1 MPKRTTKSPPRP
13 SALVRAAHGGAP
25 VHLTAPQRRVLDEAL
40 RLGTDLADE
49 VESNVSAY
57 GRWLLES
64 VFANDA
70 AAALDEKTKNPVW
83 LELVR
88 RAGGPTLRV
97 SRRMLYVALQLAARD
112 KRITDQSWRG
122 LDAGRKELLLPLD
135 DDRLLR
141 DAAQHVS
148 KFNLT
153 QTKTREYVGEL
164 LAKDGSA
171 RQVRITGP
179 VLIGRMRKLR
189 ESLDSAAVLRKV
201 RALHT
206 ELEPAQRQEIVGEIE
221 KLREVLQAMVREV
234 RGR

>member
-1 MPKRTTKSPPRP
+1 
-13 SALVRAAHGGAP
+13 
-25 VHLTAPQRRVLDEAL
+25 
-40 RLGTDLADE
+40 
-49 VESNVSAY
+49 VSAY

-64 VFANDA
+64 VFDNDA

-97 SRRMLYVALQLAARD
+97 GRRMLYVSLQLAARD

-122 LDAGRKELLLPLD
+122 LDAGRKEILLPLD
-135 DDRLLR
+135 DDRCLR
-141 DAAQHVS
+141 DAAHHVS

-153 QTKTREYVGEL
+153 QTKTREYVGEI
-164 LAKDGSA
+164 LAQSGSA
-171 RQVRITGP
+171 RQVRISGP

-189 ESLDSAAVLRKV
+189 ESLDGAAVLRKV
-201 RALHT
+201 RALHA
-206 ELEPAQRQEIVGEIE
+206 ELE
-221 KLREVLQAMVREV
+221 KLREVLQAIAREV